1 MATARSSKAK
11 GRLGQQE
18 IRDAIL
24 KQFPEL
30 EPDDVRSTAMGQ
42 SGEDIQLSP
51 KARGLLPLSIE
62 VKRRKS
68 LATVYDWYEQA
79 KQDGQY
85 EPVVFF
91 RADRKDWI
99 VMVSLDHYLDLVRT
113 KANETS

>member
-1 MATARSSKAK
+1 MGSARSAKAK

-18 IRDAIL
+18 VRDAIL
-24 KQFPEL
+24 KTFPEL

-68 LATVYDWYEQA
+68 LATVYDWIEQA

-91 RADRKDWI
+91 RGDRKEWV
-99 VMVSLDHYLDLVRT
+99 VMVGLEHYMDLLRN
-113 KANETS
+113 KADNG

>member
-1 MATARSSKAK
+1 MGTARSSKAK

-18 IRDAIL
+18 IRDTIL
-24 KQFPEL
+24 KTFPEL

-51 KARGLLPLSIE
+51 KARKILPLSIE

-68 LATVYDWYEQA
+68 LATVYDWVEQA
-79 KQDGQY
+79 KQGGQY

-91 RADRKDWI
+91 RGDRKDWV
-99 VMVSLDHYLDLVRT
+99 VMIGLDHYMELVSKWR
-113 KANETS
+113 K

>member
-18 IRDAIL
+18 IRDTIL
-24 KQFPEL
+24 KTFPEL

-51 KARGLLPLSIE
+51 KAREILPLSIE
-62 VKRRKS
+62 VKRRKG
-68 LATVYDWYEQA
+68 LATVYDWVEQA
-79 KQDGQY
+79 KQGGQY

-91 RADRKDWI
+91 RGDRKDWV
-99 VMVSLDHYLDLVRT
+99 VMIGLDHYMELVSKWR
-113 KANETS
+113 K